1 MPEKDKVAISEGYLK
16 TLEKKVESFKNFVD
30 FSELISSTL
39 DFSELMTLVMEKAK
53 QVTDAEACSILFYN
67 RETNKLEFEVAISA
81 EETTSEILKKKIT
94 LDMGQGIAGWV
105 AEHLKPLIIK
115 DVKPDKRFCQE
126 ADKKTGFTTKSLI
139 AVPLVG
145 RRGLIG
151 VAEILNPHNEN
162 YIDPK
167 GEDLEI
173 LQILTKQFAIAIE
186 NALFYR
192 ESLEREKIKQQLE
205 IAAALQKS
213 FLPESPC
220 IKKGNVMVSA
230 LNISAAKVGGD
241 VYDFLEPRKGTLGV
255 FIGDVSGKGISA
267 ALYMAKI
274 ISDFRYIAHMIFSPE
289 LVFNRMNKQL
299 MRAPRGMFITAFYM
313 VIDIMSGKTRFS
325 VAGHP
330 PFLLVSKHAVKVVS
344 CQSGPPLGIVSESYK
359 KKHCSF
365 QSGDRVI
372 LLTDG
377 VFEAKNRKGK
387 RIGFEN
393 IVRFVEKHK
402 DNENLLERITD
413 HVGKFSKGV
422 ERADDLTIVE
432 LRFLS

>member
-1 MPEKDKVAISEGYLK
+1 MEKIVKNNISQGYTKV
-16 TLEKKVESFKNFVD
+16 LEKKFESLKNFVE
-30 FSELISSTL
+30 FSTLISSQH

-53 QVTDAEACSILFYN
+53 QVMDAEACSILFYN
-67 RETNKLEFEVAISA
+67 RETNKLEFEIAISA

-105 AEHLKPLIIK
+105 AENMKPLIIK
-115 DVKPDKRFCQE
+115 DVKADKRFFQE
-126 ADKKTGFTTKSLI
+126 ADKKTGFITKSLI
-139 AVPLVG
+139 AVPLIG

-151 VAEILNPHNEN
+151 VAEIINPKNED
-162 YIDPK
+162 YDF
-167 GEDLEI
+167 EI
-173 LQILTKQFAIAIE
+173 FEILTKQFAIAIE

-192 ESLEREKIKQQLE
+192 ESLEREKLKQQLE
-205 IAAALQKS
+205 IASVLQES
-213 FLPESPC
+213 FLPESPSV
-220 IKKGNVMVSA
+220 KKGNITVSA
-230 LNISAAKVGGD
+230 VNISAAKVGGD
-241 VYDFLEPRKGTLGV
+241 IYDFLEPNNNTLGV

-274 ISDFRYIAHMIFSPE
+274 ISDFRYIAHTIFSPE
-289 LVFNRMNKQL
+289 LVFDRLNTQL
-299 MRAPRGMFITAFYM
+299 MRAPRGMFLTACY
-313 VIDIMSGKTRFS
+313 VIVDVFSGRARFA

-330 PFLLVSKHAVKVVS
+330 PFLLVSKKEVKTLHMT
-344 CQSGPPLGIVSESYK
+344 SGPPLGIVGQHYMK
-359 KKHCSF
+359 DHCCF

-393 IVRFVEKHK
+393 IIRFIEKNK
-402 DNENLLERITD
+402 DKENLLKRITD
-413 HVGKFSKGV
+413 HVEKFSKGT

-432 LRFLS
+432 MRFSS